1 MLVYIKN
8 ISIFSEILSS
18 LNLNKL
24 KIIIMTVKKLH
35 FKCDHFSR
43 KMQTPCYYSTHSETR
58 PRTAD

>member
-8 ISIFSEILSS
+8 ISIFSEILS

-24 KIIIMTVKKLH
+24 KIIIMTVKKLN
-35 FKCDHFSR
+35 FKCDHFSG